1 MNSARTYD
9 GFTALMS
16 ASQNGHL
23 EVVRGLIKS
32 GANVDAVLT
41 NFGGSAVMWASW
53 KGHTGVVRELCSRH
67 CSLSTAATGVDP
79 EANTT
84 PGMTPL
90 MIAARGGH
98 RETVVVLLS
107 SGADPLAVDAQGMTA
122 HAFALDRGHADVCAL
137 FA

>member
-23 EVVRGLIKS
+23 EVVRGLIKE
-32 GANVDAVLT
+32 GANLDAVLT
-41 NFGGSAVMWASW
+41 NCGGSAVMWASG
-53 KGHTGVVRELCSRH
+53 KGRTEVVRELCTHR
-67 CSLSTAATGVDP
+67 CSLSLSTTGVDP

-90 MIAARGGH
+90 MIAAREGH
-98 RETVVVLLS
+98 KDTVSVLLS
-107 SGADPLAVDAQGMTA
+107 FKADPLAVDDQGWTA
-122 HAFALDRGHADVCAL
+122 HAFAVEKSHTDICAL
-137 FA
+137 LA